1 MDGHRAALRACRC
14 AGASSVVLDCQR
26 GCQPPRVADAL
37 DDGAIS
43 AHRLSGLRWSP
54 KATRSAVAEPARAL
68 TRAELAL
75 LLEHVCPDRRLM
87 VAFMAATGCRVS
99 ETLGL
104 DWPDLDLGDR
114 PQMRVGAQRYRSPD
128 RAALKSSFAQAR
140 SR

>member
-1 MDGHRAALRACRC
+1 MERATALLCGRADVPGRPRSCWI
-14 AGASSVVLDCQR
+14 ASAVASLR
-26 GCQPPRVADAL
+26 RVADAL

-43 AHRLSGLRWSP
+43 AHPLSGLRWSP
-54 KATRSAVAEPARAL
+54 KATTKRRSREPARAL

-114 PQMRVGAQRYRSPD
+114 PQMRVGAQR
-128 RAALKSSFAQAR
+128 
-140 SR
+140 